1 MSQPTYYLAIDFGA
15 SSGRHILGHI
25 EEGKMVI
32 EEIYRFE
39 NGVVERNGH
48 LCWDYEKLFA
58 EVKNGM
64 RRCVELGKIPTY
76 MGIDTWGVDFV
87 LLDAED
93 KVLGETVA
101 YRDSRTEGMEEV
113 VYRTTPP
120 DELFRRTGITY
131 QPFNTIYQL
140 AVVREQEPELMA
152 RAASLLMVP
161 SYFNFLLTGV
171 KMNEYT
177 MASTS
182 QLVNAETENWDYEII
197 GRLGLPAEMF
207 ERLRRPGTRVGK
219 LLPAVRDEVGF
230 DCTVLLPAA
239 HDTASAVVAVPCEEE
254 SFAYIS
260 SGTWSLIGTELAEP
274 NTTEKTRLAG
284 FSNEGGYQGRFRY
297 LKNIMGLWMINSAR
311 REWRAAGS
319 EYSFDELCALAREA
333 NDFPSRV
340 DVSDNRFM
348 APASMI
354 AEVQAACR
362 ENGQPVPESVGE
374 VSSVIYHSL
383 ACGYKEAVGEIEKN
397 TGRRFGA
404 LCIVGGGSKAAYLN
418 ELTAREVGLPV
429 LAGPSEATAIGNLA
443 VQMIAT
449 GTVADLTAARRLIK
463 ESFAVER
470 IEVPEA

>member
-1 MSQPTYYLAIDFGA
+1 MSQPVYYLAIDFGT

-25 EEGKMVI
+25 EDGKMMI

-39 NGVVERNGH
+39 NGIAEKNGH

-120 DELFRRTGITY
+120 DELFRRTGVAY

-140 AVVREQEPELMA
+140 TAIREKEPELMA
-152 RAASLLMVP
+152 RAASILMVP

-182 QLVNAETENWDYEII
+182 QLVNAETENWDYELI
-197 GRLGLPAEMF
+197 GRLALPAEMF

-219 LLPAVRDEVGF
+219 LSPAVREEVGF
-230 DCTVLLPAA
+230 DCIVLLPAA

-274 NTTEKTRLAG
+274 NTTEKTRKAG

-311 REWRAAGS
+311 REWRDVGT
-319 EYSFDELCALAREA
+319 ELSFTEICDLAREA

-340 DVSDNRFM
+340 PVADTRFM

-362 ENGQPVPESVGE
+362 ESGQPVPETVGE
-374 VSSVIYHSL
+374 IASVIYHSL
-383 ACGYKEAVGEIEKN
+383 ACGYREAIEEIEKN

-404 LCIVGGGSKAAYLN
+404 VCIVGGGSKAGYLN
-418 ELTAREVGLPV
+418 ELTASATSRPV

-449 GTVADLTAARRLIK
+449 GEVADLAAARRLIK
-463 ESFAVER
+463 VSFAVER